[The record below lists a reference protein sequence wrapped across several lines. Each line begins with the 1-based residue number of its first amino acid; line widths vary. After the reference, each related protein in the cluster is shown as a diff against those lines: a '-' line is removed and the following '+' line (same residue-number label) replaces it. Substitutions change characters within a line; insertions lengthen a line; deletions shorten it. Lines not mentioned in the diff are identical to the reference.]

1 MVRQR
6 LGGFFKSKW
15 YFAIMALWAV
25 VMLFVVLQYRALEN
39 SNRSVTELQDSVFHL
54 RSMLYFREPY
64 RTNRSSDLAL
74 NIQQIYS
81 LRRQLE
87 LDWQGRWL
95 QPDMSQL
102 LYVTDRFVELTQSFV
117 AIELSVSDFVSRL
130 NQSRDK
136 YVSQPE
142 LQRRYWQIGSYVLQ
156 ALYTQGQQ
164 SPQLYRTFDDIL
176 QYSYQL
182 PEQEKNELQRSLASV
197 SSLLSKYA
205 ESDNQVNKLLEHQV
219 HDEVTL
225 VAIKLQQDFK
235 WLTIL
240 AMASSVA
247 ALVLVV
253 WLLMRREKQLIVE
266 SHASP
271 ASNEQSQSPVSE
283 TEVTATGNAAPTFSA
298 VASDNAG
305 LIEPQALSSE
315 VDMQAMLNTLDN
327 DQASVYLLLA
337 VFVED
342 HQHDDQQI
350 SQLLASDREAA
361 ERKVHSLKGVASSL
375 GAKGLK
381 EIATD
386 IELKLK
392 RGGTPSG
399 GELQSLA
406 KQLQQTLASARSLL
420 SLQTDG

>member
-1 MVRQR
+1 M
-6 LGGFFKSKW
+6 
-15 YFAIMALWAV
+15 
-25 VMLFVVLQYRALEN
+25 
-39 SNRSVTELQDSVFHL
+39 
-54 RSMLYFREPY
+54 
-64 RTNRSSDLAL
+64 
-74 NIQQIYS
+74 
-81 LRRQLE
+81 
-87 LDWQGRWL
+87 
-95 QPDMSQL
+95 
-102 LYVTDRFVELTQSFV
+102 
-117 AIELSVSDFVSRL
+117 
-130 NQSRDK
+130 
-136 YVSQPE
+136 
-142 LQRRYWQIGSYVLQ
+142 
-156 ALYTQGQQ
+156 
-164 SPQLYRTFDDIL
+164 
-176 QYSYQL
+176 
-182 PEQEKNELQRSLASV
+182 
-197 SSLLSKYA
+197 
-205 ESDNQVNKLLEHQV
+205 
-219 HDEVTL
+219 
-225 VAIKLQQDFK
+225 
-235 WLTIL
+235 
-240 AMASSVA
+240 
-247 ALVLVV
+247 
-253 WLLMRREKQLIVE
+253 
-266 SHASP
+266 
-271 ASNEQSQSPVSE
+271 
-283 TEVTATGNAAPTFSA
+283 TATENAAPTFSA

>member
-6 LGGFFKSKW
+6 RGGFFKSKW

-39 SNRSVTELQDSVFHL
+39 SNRSVTALQDSVIHL
-54 RSMLYFREPY
+54 RNTLYFREPY

-74 NIQQIYS
+74 NIQQVYS

-102 LYVTDRFVELTQSFV
+102 LYVTDRFIELTQSFV
-117 AIELSVSDFVSRL
+117 AIELSLSDFVERL
-130 NQSRDK
+130 NQSRDS
-136 YVSQPE
+136 YVSQPDIQ
-142 LQRRYWQIGSYVLQ
+142 LRYWQIGSYVLQ
-156 ALYTQGQQ
+156 ALYTEGQQ
-164 SPQLYRTFDDIL
+164 SPQLYRTFDHIL

-182 PEQEKNELQRSLASV
+182 PEQERNELQRTLTSV

-205 ESDNQVNKLLEHQV
+205 ESDNQVTKLLEHQV

-240 AMASSVA
+240 AMASSVT

-253 WLLMRREKQLIVE
+253 WLLRREQQLLPE
-266 SHASP
+266 SDALSAKH
-271 ASNEQSQSPVSE
+271 EQGHNPVPQ
-283 TEVTATGNAAPTFSA
+283 TKVMAAENSAPVFSA
-298 VASDNAG
+298 VAGDNAG
-305 LIEPQALSSE
+305 LIEPQVLSSE
-315 VDMQAMLNTLDN
+315 VDMPAMLNALDN
-327 DQASVYLLLA
+327 DQASVYLLLE

-342 HQHDDQQI
+342 HQHDAQQI
-350 SQLLASDREAA
+350 SQLLVSDREAA

-392 RGGTPSG
+392 QGGTPSG

-406 KQLQQTLASARSLL
+406 KQLQQTLASARHWL
-420 SLQTDG
+420 SLQVDG